1 MRKRHLLLLWVALL
15 TTLSTHAYDFQS
27 GDLCYNITGATTV
40 EVTYQGEWDET
51 SYQGLTIAT
60 IPATVTYNG
69 ITYSVTSIGFYAF
82 GDCSALTSVTIPNSV
97 TSIGN
102 NAFYYCQSL
111 TSITIPNSVTSIGE
125 EAFKYCES
133 LTSITIPNSVTSI
146 GDRAFRGCSSFP
158 VVDNLRYA
166 DTYLV
171 EAVDKS
177 LSTYTI
183 KAGTK
188 WIGSYAF
195 SSCYSLTSITIP
207 NSVTSI
213 GEGAFDYCSSLPVV
227 DNVRYADTYLVEALD
242 KSLSTYTIK
251 VGTKW
256 IGSRAFDDC
265 SSLTSL
271 TIPNSVTSIGNYAF
285 KGCSSLTSIT
295 IPNSVTSIGDYAF
308 SYCSSLTSVTIP
320 ESVTYIGY
328 YAFDYCSSLT
338 SVTIPNSVTSIG
350 GYAFS
355 YCSALTSVTIGSGV
369 EFVGA
374 DAFYNCSALTKTN
387 YTGDIA
393 GWCAIQWGNSSANP
407 ICYSENL
414 FINDVEV
421 KDLVI
426 PDSVTSIGNYAFFGC
441 SNLSSVIWN
450 AKNCADPSSND
461 YAPFYE
467 SRSTIASFIF
477 GDSVEHIPAYLCY
490 GMSALTSITIPNS
503 VTSIGNCAFSNCTG
517 ISRLSVPNSVTEI
530 GSDAFYNMP
539 LVVYGGT
546 ATGSPWGARRV
557 ISSSLVEGDLVFEDE
572 AHTILAQC
580 LTTATGEIV
589 IPSTV
594 TTIRKEAFR
603 DCTGLT
609 AITIPSSVTTIESS
623 AFYNCTGVISITIP
637 ESVITIGTNAFS
649 NVYNIQYNGTA
660 TGSPWGA
667 RTVGGYIEG
676 YLVYDSEQKT
686 AVVRCHTLATGSI
699 LLPQSLIAI
708 EGEAFEDCKD
718 ITSINLPESLITI
731 GAKAFS
737 GCNNITSIT
746 IPKNVTTIGGD
757 AFRGCTNMTS
767 VVWNAK
773 NCEGYNGSGLWL
785 GVPIGTIGT
794 FGQGLYGNEYIT
806 SFTFGPE
813 VEKIPKYICYDMP
826 NLTEIII
833 PESVKTIGACAFKY
847 CTGLTSITI
856 PTSVTR
862 IEGDGETEIDIYQ
875 HGDGAFAGSGITSII
890 IPDSVTYLGIGT
902 FKGCKNLKTATI
914 GNGVT
919 CFYNQMFYECTSLE
933 SVKLPDN
940 LTTLGAACFKG
951 CISLDSINLPNTL
964 EYISSY
970 AFSGCSGLQS
980 ITIPEMVTQIGS
992 NAFYD
997 CTALT
1002 SITCESVIP
1011 PSCYVSS
1018 SFGNCPMDLPVSVPC
1033 GGYDLYLASD
1043 EWSLFTNL
1051 QAPTVPYALSV
1062 VSNDPSMGSV
1072 SLDKTQQCAGIGYL
1086 TATPEFGYRFV
1097 QWNDGNTDNP
1107 RTFEL
1112 TQDTTFVA
1120 EFALVTSGK
1129 CGDDLYWVYED
1140 GKIRI
1145 SGTGAMYDYTA
1156 TTQPWLLLRDNLTEV
1171 TICNTATYLG
1181 TYAFAQAYSLASVSI
1196 GSSVWRIGAN
1206 AFAGCT
1212 RLYHV
1217 YSYAS
1222 YPPSAESSSFANY
1235 NVYVHVPCESVEDY
1249 ELNALWGDFKYIK
1262 CMESDE
1268 VVVPNDEVSVSP
1280 DYEDATFTWPI
1291 TESADTYS
1299 LVLTKN
1305 GETFCTLVFNA
1316 QGQLLSIAFKPRR
1329 QNVPAAEGSAPATYA
1344 EMTANGFRFKVT
1356 GLDEGSAYAYTMTV
1370 RDEYYDTLETYTGEF
1385 TTLSNTPTGVNESA
1399 PTGRDAHGQ
1408 AEKTLRNGQVLILRD
1423 GKSYSILGEQL

>member
-15 TTLSTHAYDFQS
+15 TTLSTYAGVRFQS
-27 GDLCYNITGATTV
+27 SDLYYETTGNTTV
-40 EVTYQGEWDET
+40 KVTYQEYYSST
-51 SYQGLTIAT
+51 NYNGLTT
-60 IPATVTYNG
+60 ISIPETVTYDG
-69 ITYSVTSIGFYAF
+69 FTY
-82 GDCSALTSVTIPNSV
+82 
-97 TSIGN
+97 
-102 NAFYYCQSL
+102 
-111 TSITIPNSVTSIGE
+111 
-125 EAFKYCES
+125 
-133 LTSITIPNSVTSI
+133 
-146 GDRAFRGCSSFP
+146 
-158 VVDNLRYA
+158 
-166 DTYLV
+166 
-171 EAVDKS
+171 
-177 LSTYTI
+177 
-183 KAGTK
+183 
-188 WIGSYAF
+188 
-195 SSCYSLTSITIP
+195 
-207 NSVTSI
+207 
-213 GEGAFDYCSSLPVV
+213 
-227 DNVRYADTYLVEALD
+227 
-242 KSLSTYTIK
+242 
-251 VGTKW
+251 
-256 IGSRAFDDC
+256 
-265 SSLTSL
+265 
-271 TIPNSVTSIGNYAF
+271 SVTSIGNYAF
-285 KGCSSLTSIT
+285 A
-295 IPNSVTSIGDYAF
+295 V
-308 SYCSSLTSVTIP
+308 CSSLTSVTIP
-320 ESVTYIGY
+320 ESVT
-328 YAFDYCSSLT
+328 
-338 SVTIPNSVTSIG
+338 SIG
-350 GYAFS
+350 Q
-355 YCSALTSVTIGSGV
+355 L
-369 EFVGA
+369 
-374 DAFYNCSALTKTN
+374 AFYS
-387 YTGDIA
+387 
-393 GWCAIQWGNSSANP
+393 
-407 ICYSENL
+407 CYQ
-414 FINDVEV
+414 VE
-421 KDLVI
+421 
-426 PDSVTSIGNYAFFGC
+426 C
-441 SNLSSVIWN
+441 
-450 AKNCADPSSND
+450 
-461 YAPFYE
+461 
-467 SRSTIASFIF
+467 
-477 GDSVEHIPAYLCY
+477 
-490 GMSALTSITIPNS
+490 
-503 VTSIGNCAFSNCTG
+503 
-517 ISRLSVPNSVTEI
+517 LSVPNSVTEI
-530 GSDAFYNMP
+530 GSNAFYNMP

-637 ESVITIGTNAFS
+637 ESVTTIGTNAFS

-699 LLPQSLIAI
+699 VLPQSLIAI

-940 LTTLGAACFKG
+940 LTTLGAACFEG

-1051 QAPTVPYALSV
+1051 QAPAVPYALSV

-1112 TQDTTFVA
+1112 TQDTGFVA
-1120 EFALVTSGK
+1120 EFALATSGK

-1171 TICNTATYLG
+1171 TICNTATYIG

-1268 VVVPNDEVSVSP
+1268 VVVPSDEVSVSP
-1280 DYEDATFTWPI
+1280 AYEDATFTWPV
-1291 TESADTYS
+1291 TETADTYS

-1305 GETFCTLVFNA
+1305 DETFCTLVFNA

>member
-27 GDLCYNITGATTV
+27 GDLYYNITSATTV
-40 EVTYQGEWDET
+40 EVTYQVEWNEIN
-51 SYQGLTIAT
+51 YQGLTIAT
-60 IPATVTYNG
+60 IPATVTYDG
-69 ITYSVTSIGFYAF
+69 TTYSVTSIGNYAF
-82 GDCSALTSVTIPNSV
+82 EYCSSLTSVTIPNSV
-97 TSIGN
+97 TSIGEGAFSDCSSLPVVN
-102 NAFYYCQSL
+102 NLRYADTYLVEAVDNSLSTYTIKAGTKWIEDYAFYGCS
-111 TSITIPNSVTSIGE
+111 
-125 EAFKYCES
+125 S

-146 GDRAFRGCSSFP
+146 GDHAFAGCSSLP
-158 VVDNLRYA
+158 VVDNVRYA

-188 WIGSYAF
+188 WIGESAF
-195 SSCYSLTSITIP
+195 SGCSSLTSLTIP

-213 GEGAFDYCSSLPVV
+213 GESAFSGCSSLTSV
-227 DNVRYADTYLVEALD
+227 
-242 KSLSTYTIK
+242 TIPNS
-251 VGTKW
+251 VTS
-256 IGSRAFDDC
+256 IGESAFSGC

-285 KGCSSLTSIT
+285 E
-295 IPNSVTSIGDYAF
+295 
-308 SYCSSLTSVTIP
+308 YCSSLTSVTIP
-320 ESVTYIGY
+320 ESVTGIGY
-328 YAFDYCSSLT
+328 YAFYDCYNLT
-338 SVTIPNSVTSIG
+338 SVTIPESVTYIG
-350 GYAFS
+350 DKAF
-355 YCSALTSVTIGSGV
+355 YNCSRLTSVTIGSGV

-374 DAFYNCSALTKTN
+374 DAFNFCEALTKTN

-407 ICYSENL
+407 IYYSQNL

-426 PDSVTSIGNYAFFGC
+426 IPNSVTSIGGVAFYNCSGLTSVTIPDFVTSIGSAAFFGC
-441 SNLSSVIWN
+441 KALTSVTIGN
-450 AKNCADPSSND
+450 SVTSIGD
-461 YAPFYE
+461 YAFAGC
-467 SRSTIASFIF
+467 SS
-477 GDSVEHIPAYLCY
+477 
-490 GMSALTSITIPNS
+490 LTSITIPNS
-503 VTSIGNCAFSNCTG
+503 VTSIGNYAFEYCSSLTSVTIPESVTSIGQRAFYSCYQVEC
-517 ISRLSVPNSVTEI
+517 LSVPNSVTEI
-530 GSDAFYNMP
+530 GSNAFYNMP

-546 ATGSPWGARRV
+546 ATGSPWGAGRV
-557 ISSSLVEGDLVFEDE
+557 ISPSLVDGDLIFEDE

-580 LTTATGEIV
+580 LTTAMGEIV

-609 AITIPSSVTTIESS
+609 AITIPTGVTTIESS

-637 ESVITIGTNAFS
+637 ESVTTIGTNAFS

-940 LTTLGAACFKG
+940 LTTLGAACFEG

-1051 QAPTVPYALSV
+1051 QAPAVPYALSV

-1329 QNVPAAEGSAPATYA
+1329 QNAPAAEGSAPATYA

-1423 GKSYSILGEQL
+1423 GKTYSILGEQL

>member
-15 TTLSTHAYDFQS
+15 TTLSTYAYDFQS
-27 GDLCYNITGATTV
+27 GDLYYNVTSDTTV
-40 EVTYQGEWDET
+40 EVTYQYRSWEGT
-51 SYQGLTIAT
+51 NYQGLTTAT

-69 ITYSVTSIGFYAF
+69 ITYSVTSIG
-82 GDCSALTSVTIPNSV
+82 
-97 TSIGN
+97 
-102 NAFYYCQSL
+102 
-111 TSITIPNSVTSIGE
+111 
-125 EAFKYCES
+125 
-133 LTSITIPNSVTSI
+133 
-146 GDRAFRGCSSFP
+146 
-158 VVDNLRYA
+158 
-166 DTYLV
+166 
-171 EAVDKS
+171 
-177 LSTYTI
+177 
-183 KAGTK
+183 
-188 WIGSYAF
+188 GS
-195 SSCYSLTSITIP
+195 
-207 NSVTSI
+207 
-213 GEGAFDYCSSLPVV
+213 AFDY
-227 DNVRYADTYLVEALD
+227 
-242 KSLSTYTIK
+242 
-251 VGTKW
+251 
-256 IGSRAFDDC
+256 
-265 SSLTSL
+265 
-271 TIPNSVTSIGNYAF
+271 
-285 KGCSSLTSIT
+285 CSSLTSIT
-295 IPNSVTSIGDYAF
+295 IPNSVTSIGDEAFRYCSSLNSLTIPNSVTSIGWGAFWPIPNIVYNGTATGSPWGARSVNGYVDGYLIYADETKTSLLACSYAAIGEITIPNSVTSIGEWAFYYCSSLNSITIPNSVTSIGDYAF
-308 SYCSSLTSVTIP
+308 EDCSSLTSVTIP
-320 ESVTYIGY
+320 ESVTSIGDQ
-328 YAFDYCSSLT
+328 AFSYCSSLT
-338 SVTIPNSVTSIG
+338 SVIIGNSVTSIG
-350 GYAFS
+350 KS
-355 YCSALTSVTIGSGV
+355 
-369 EFVGA
+369 
-374 DAFYNCSALTKTN
+374 AFYGCFSLTKTN

-393 GWCAIQWGNSSANP
+393 GWWCAIEFGNWESNP
-407 ICYSENL
+407 IYYSKNL

-426 PDSVTSIGNYAFFGC
+426 PDSVTSIGNYAFFDC
-441 SNLSSVIWN
+441 QS
-450 AKNCADPSSND
+450 
-461 YAPFYE
+461 
-467 SRSTIASFIF
+467 
-477 GDSVEHIPAYLCY
+477 
-490 GMSALTSITIPNS
+490 LTSVTIPNS
-503 VTSIGNCAFSNCTG
+503 VTSIGYDAFYYCQSLTSVTIPESVTSIGQRAFYSCYQVEC
-517 ISRLSVPNSVTEI
+517 LSVPNSVTEI
-530 GSDAFYNMP
+530 GSNAFYNMP

-546 ATGSPWGARRV
+546 ATGSPWGAGRV
-557 ISSSLVEGDLVFEDE
+557 ISPSLVDGDLIFEDE

-623 AFYNCTGVISITIP
+623 AFYNCTGLTAITIPSSVTTIESSAFSNCTGVISITIP
-637 ESVITIGTNAFS
+637 ESVTTIGTNAFS
-649 NVYNIQYNGTA
+649 NVYNIQYSGTA

-699 LLPQSLIAI
+699 VLPQSVIAI
-708 EGEAFEDCKD
+708 DGEAFKDCKH
-718 ITSINLPESLITI
+718 ITSINLPESVISI

-737 GCNNITSIT
+737 GCEGITSIT
-746 IPKNVTTIGGD
+746 IPENVTTIGGD
-757 AFRGCTNMTS
+757 AFYGCKNMTS

-794 FGQGLYGNEYIT
+794 FGQGLNGNEYIT

-833 PESVKTIGACAFKY
+833 PESVKTIGACAFRY

-875 HGDGAFAGSGITSII
+875 HGDGAFAGSGITSIT

-902 FKGCKNLKTATI
+902 FNGCKNLKTATI

-919 CFYNQMFYECTSLE
+919 HFYNQMFYECTSLE

-940 LTTLGAACFKG
+940 LTTLGAACFEG

-970 AFSGCSGLQS
+970 AFSGCSGLRS
-980 ITIPEMVTQIGS
+980 ITIPEMVTEIGS
-992 NAFYD
+992 SAFYD
-997 CTALT
+997 CAALT
-1002 SITCESVIP
+1002 SITCESVTP
-1011 PSCYVSS
+1011 PSFYVSS
-1018 SFGNCPMDLPVSVPC
+1018 SFRNCPMDIPVNVPC

-1051 QAPTVPYALSV
+1051 QAPAVPYALSV

-1112 TQDTTFVA
+1112 TQDTGFVA
-1120 EFALVTSGK
+1120 EFALATSGK

-1171 TICNTATYLG
+1171 TICNTATYIG

-1235 NVYVHVPCESVEDY
+1235 NV
-1249 ELNALWGDFKYIK
+1249 
-1262 CMESDE
+1262 
-1268 VVVPNDEVSVSP
+1268 
-1280 DYEDATFTWPI
+1280 
-1291 TESADTYS
+1291 
-1299 LVLTKN
+1299 
-1305 GETFCTLVFNA
+1305 
-1316 QGQLLSIAFKPRR
+1316 
-1329 QNVPAAEGSAPATYA
+1329 
-1344 EMTANGFRFKVT
+1344 
-1356 GLDEGSAYAYTMTV
+1356 
-1370 RDEYYDTLETYTGEF
+1370 
-1385 TTLSNTPTGVNESA
+1385 
-1399 PTGRDAHGQ
+1399 
-1408 AEKTLRNGQVLILRD
+1408 
-1423 GKSYSILGEQL
+1423 